1 MKLLLS
7 FLLFSVTS
15 FAQTVVNGGIYQ
27 NTTWTQ
33 ANSPYLMTGSMVV
46 FPGKT
51 LTIEPGVQVLVTP
64 DYSFNTGNL
73 NYLEIRGSLVAV
85 GTSTNPIV
93 FRTTDNSIIG
103 TQTWLGIRIK
113 GSQGGTISM
122 DKFHLYDS
130 FYGLH
135 NDITEPGTTYS
146 FSNCAFKNNNYAIQM
161 NADMA
166 YQNCLFE
173 NNGVGQAAQ
182 IQYGT
187 LTADSC
193 VFSGNFCSFTW
204 SNYINVTNSSFIGN
218 QNNIIGS
225 PGSVSNCEFIGNAF
239 AFAEEYGL
247 NIQNSYFSE
256 NGVGI
261 DNTGSC
267 IVSNCTFEYNE
278 LALRCADNSNLT
290 NNVITNNEIGIAV
303 TAGNPNT
310 MLIADNV
317 ICSNTLYN
325 LQNQTDKNFAVNA
338 NCFCTSDSTIIE
350 NYLFDGYDDITRGL
364 VNYAIY
370 DDSCET
376 IIDYVVKV
384 NLGGT
389 NFLTELDNQS
399 FEVLKQT
406 QGSILVYSAIQH
418 ELQLVDLMGSILHQQ
433 KMEAGSFDF
442 SLPTHSTGVYLLRSS
457 NGNSARISLTE

>member
-1 MKLLLS
+1 MKLLFS
-7 FLLFSVTS
+7 FLLLSTLS

-33 ANSPYLMTGSMVV
+33 ANSPYLMTGSVVV

-51 LTIEPGVQVLVTP
+51 LTIEPGVQILVTP
-64 DYSFNTGNL
+64 DYSFNTGNF
-73 NYLEIRGSLVAV
+73 NYLEIRGSLVAN
-85 GTSTNPIV
+85 GTVNNPII

-113 GSQGGTISM
+113 GSQGATISM
-122 DKFHLYDS
+122 DKFHLNDS
-130 FYGLH
+130 FYGLF
-135 NDITEPGTTYS
+135 NDITEPGVTYN
-146 FSNCAFKNNNYAIQM
+146 FSHCSFKNNNYAIQM
-161 NADMA
+161 NADMV

-173 NNGVGQAAQ
+173 HNGVGQAAQ

-193 VFSGNFCSFTW
+193 VFNENFCSFTW
-204 SNYINVTNSSFIGN
+204 TNTMNVTNSTFTGN

-225 PGSVSNCEFIGNAF
+225 PGNVSNCSFIGNTF

-247 NIQNSYFSE
+247 NIQNSYFSD

-267 IVSNCTFEYNE
+267 IVSNCTFENND
-278 LALRCADNSNLT
+278 LAMRCADNSNLT
-290 NNVITNNEIGIAV
+290 NNVITNNGIGISV
-303 TAGNPNT
+303 TANNPNT

-317 ICSNTLYN
+317 ICSNSQYN

-338 NCFCTSDSTIIE
+338 NCFCTSDSTVIE

-370 DDSCET
+370 DDSCQN
-376 IIDYVVKV
+376 IINYVVKV
-384 NLGGT
+384 NLDGT
-389 NFLTELDNQS
+389 NGLVEMVDAS
-399 FEVLKQT
+399 FELLQQT
-406 QGSILVYSAIQH
+406 NTAITVHCSSQQV
-418 ELQLVDLMGSILHQQ
+418 LQLVNLMGSVVHEQ
-433 KMEAGSFDF
+433 KMNPGTTVFD
-442 SLPTHSTGVYLLRSS
+442 LPSHTNGVYFLRSLS
-457 NGNSARISLTE
+457 GHAERIFLAE

>member
-93 FRTTDNSIIG
+93 FRTTDNSITG

-122 DKFHLYDS
+122 DKFQLYDS

-135 NDITEPGTTYS
+135 NDVAEPGMTYS

-225 PGSVSNCEFIGNAF
+225 PGNVSNCDFIGNAF
-239 AFAEEYGL
+239 AFAEE
-247 NIQNSYFSE
+247 
-256 NGVGI
+256 
-261 DNTGSC
+261 
-267 IVSNCTFEYNE
+267 
-278 LALRCADNSNLT
+278 
-290 NNVITNNEIGIAV
+290 
-303 TAGNPNT
+303 
-310 MLIADNV
+310 
-317 ICSNTLYN
+317 
-325 LQNQTDKNFAVNA
+325 
-338 NCFCTSDSTIIE
+338 
-350 NYLFDGYDDITRGL
+350 
-364 VNYAIY
+364 
-370 DDSCET
+370 
-376 IIDYVVKV
+376 
-384 NLGGT
+384 
-389 NFLTELDNQS
+389 
-399 FEVLKQT
+399 
-406 QGSILVYSAIQH
+406 
-418 ELQLVDLMGSILHQQ
+418 
-433 KMEAGSFDF
+433 
-442 SLPTHSTGVYLLRSS
+442 
-457 NGNSARISLTE
+457 